1 MDRDVIVGKLA
12 RDVYTQQ
19 KVEILSA
26 LRKLGEKVSRFII
39 VIGTTMYRAE
49 SPYLP

>member
-1 MDRDVIVGKLA
+1 MDRDVIVGKLS

-26 LRKLGEKVSRFII
+26 LRKLGEKVSNLTYTATYS
-39 VIGTTMYRAE
+39 VE
-49 SPYLP
+49 LLYLP